1 MLSKLFESIIMKNII
16 LTFLSLSFL
25 QISQAYFVKIA
36 KDNHMSQPGYIT
48 TIYESNVQATAVNSD
63 QTKLFTVFRPS
74 DNYCLSVTKLSY
86 SINNT
91 GSITSC
97 FDNKHTVGNKVN
109 KIILDKLGK
118 TFYLLSNYNILA
130 YNISPITN
138 RINGQIF
145 RKRFIQKIIDA
156 KLVDEGKYL
165 YLLTTSDKSQKG
177 KLIIYRVNTDGSL
190 DELNIVTLNYKP
202 KKIIFDNIERVY
214 IQSDK
219 SIYFYSF
226 LRNAKVIKD
235 EKIITI
241 SSGEI
246 SDFSVITES
255 STESRVL
262 LVGHSGTEGLEI
274 GFISIYNFS
283 SDIVRQI
290 DNKVYKDFPKK
301 IVTYKGEFDG
311 QSKVLVA
318 FNSKFSSGIVGSMK
332 LLSDEYKV
340 NGSFIDL
347 LQNNNLVEVVYS
359 NSVATYD
366 LKEGLLLSNLFLND
380 GSNNSSFIS
389 NNFFGAGNEKNINI
403 FQL

>member
-1 MLSKLFESIIMKNII
+1 MKNII

-97 FDNKHTVGNKVN
+97 FDNKHTIGNKVN

-190 DELNIVTLNYKP
+190 DELNIITLNYKP

-262 LVGHSGTEGLEI
+262 LVGHSGAEGLEI

-380 GSNNSSFIS
+380 GSNNTSFIS

>member
-97 FDNKHTVGNKVN
+97 FDNKHTIGNKVN

-190 DELNIVTLNYKP
+190 DELNIITLNYKP

-262 LVGHSGTEGLEI
+262 LVGHSGAEGLEI

-380 GSNNSSFIS
+380 GSNNTSFIS

>member
-1 MLSKLFESIIMKNII
+1 MKNII

-226 LRNAKVIKD
+226 LGNGNIIKD
-235 EKIITI
+235 NKIITI

-246 SDFSVITES
+246 LDFSVITENSTASKIILAEKENIEGQNVEQGAVSVYKFS
-255 STESRVL
+255 SDMVRLLYKNSYENIPLQVASYINKATNQESMIAVFENEYKVSSVTNSFL
-262 LVGHSGTEGLEI
+262 MLNFESKNDGSL
-274 GFISIYNFS
+274 ISIYQKDNMVGIIS
-283 SDIVRQI
+283 S
-290 DNKVYKDFPKK
+290 
-301 IVTYKGEFDG
+301 
-311 QSKVLVA
+311 QSA
-318 FNSKFSSGIVGSMK
+318 I
-332 LLSDEYKV
+332 
-340 NGSFIDL
+340 I
-347 LQNNNLVEVVYS
+347 
-359 NSVATYD
+359 YD
-366 LKEGLLLSNLFLND
+366 LKDDGLLAVLSLGEVSD
-380 GSNNSSFIS
+380 KSSFMSDKFI
-389 NNFFGAGNEKNINI
+389 GAGNEKSINI
-403 FQL
+403 FQI